1 MIQGGDYLLKE
12 NEELGGESDHK
23 MIILLTFYTVKV
35 GSRVYVVCFKSTGY
49 YIKVKPSIAGTM
61 LGQSVK
67 TCINALLRARGVS
80 YDIPRSPV
88 KQRCIKRRSL
98 SWMKE
103 PVCPACKTPLQLIY
117 RRSRSQNGKTYKPK
131 NASCFRMLICPA
143 CSPRRENTQNVH

>member
-12 NEELGGESDHK
+12 NEELASENDHK
-23 MIILLTFYTVKV
+23 MIILLTFYPVKV

-49 YIKVKPSIAGTM
+49 YIKGKPSIAGTM

-98 SWMKE
+98 SWIKSLFAL
-103 PVCPACKTPLQLIY
+103 PVRLPYSSSIAVLDLKMARHTNQ
-117 RRSRSQNGKTYKPK
+117 

>member
-12 NEELGGESDHK
+12 NEDLGGENDHK

-49 YIKVKPSIAGTM
+49 YIKGGPDSYSYLDLEQIR
-61 LGQSVK
+61 
-67 TCINALLRARGVS
+67 INALLRARVVF

-98 SWMKE
+98 SWIKSLFAL
-103 PVCPACKTPLQLIY
+103 PVRLPYSSSIAVLDLKMARHTNQ
-117 RRSRSQNGKTYKPK
+117 K
-131 NASCFRMLICPA
+131 MLPVSGC
-143 CSPRRENTQNVH
+143 

>member
-12 NEELGGESDHK
+12 NEELGGENDHK

-80 YDIPRSPV
+80 YDIPR
-88 KQRCIKRRSL
+88 
-98 SWMKE
+98 
-103 PVCPACKTPLQLIY
+103 
-117 RRSRSQNGKTYKPK
+117 
-131 NASCFRMLICPA
+131 
-143 CSPRRENTQNVH
+143 

>member
-12 NEELGGESDHK
+12 NEELASENVHK

-49 YIKVKPSIAGTM
+49 YIKGGPDSYSYLDLEQIR
-61 LGQSVK
+61 
-67 TCINALLRARGVS
+67 INALLRARGVS

-98 SWMKE
+98 SWIKSLFAL
-103 PVCPACKTPLQLIY
+103 PVRLPYSSSIAVLDLKMARHT
-117 RRSRSQNGKTYKPK
+117 NPK
-131 NASCFRMLICPA
+131 MRPVSGC
-143 CSPRRENTQNVH
+143 

>member
-12 NEELGGESDHK
+12 NEDLGGENDHK

-49 YIKVKPSIAGTM
+49 YIKGGPDSYSYLDLEQIR
-61 LGQSVK
+61 
-67 TCINALLRARGVS
+67 INALLRARGVS

-98 SWMKE
+98 SWIKSLFAL
-103 PVCPACKTPLQLIY
+103 PVRLPYSSSIAVLDLKMARHT
-117 RRSRSQNGKTYKPK
+117 NPK
-131 NASCFRMLICPA
+131 MRPVSGC
-143 CSPRRENTQNVH
+143 

>member
-12 NEELGGESDHK
+12 NEDLGGENDHK

-49 YIKVKPSIAGTM
+49 YIKGGPDSYSYLDLEQIR
-61 LGQSVK
+61 
-67 TCINALLRARGVS
+67 INALLRARVVS

-98 SWMKE
+98 SWIKSLFAL
-103 PVCPACKTPLQLIY
+103 PVRLPYSSSITVLDLKMARHT
-117 RRSRSQNGKTYKPK
+117 NPK
-131 NASCFRMLICPA
+131 MRPVSGC
-143 CSPRRENTQNVH
+143 

>member
-12 NEELGGESDHK
+12 NEDLGGENDHK

-49 YIKVKPSIAGTM
+49 YIKGGPDSYSYLDLEQIR
-61 LGQSVK
+61 
-67 TCINALLRARGVS
+67 INALLRARGVS

-98 SWMKE
+98 SWIKSLFAL
-103 PVCPACKTPLQLIY
+103 PVRLPYSSSIAVLDLKMARHT
-117 RRSRSQNGKTYKPK
+117 NPK
-131 NASCFRMLICPA
+131 MLPVSGC
-143 CSPRRENTQNVH
+143 

>member
-12 NEELGGESDHK
+12 NEELASENDHK
-23 MIILLTFYTVKV
+23 MIILLTFYTVKI

-49 YIKVKPSIAGTM
+49 YIKGKPSIAGTM

-98 SWMKE
+98 SWIKSLFAL
-103 PVCPACKTPLQLIY
+103 PVRLPYSSSIAVLDLKMARHTNQ
-117 RRSRSQNGKTYKPK
+117 K
-131 NASCFRMLICPA
+131 MLPVSGC
-143 CSPRRENTQNVH
+143 

>member
-12 NEELGGESDHK
+12 NEDLGGENDHK

-49 YIKVKPSIAGTM
+49 YIKGGPDSYSYLDLEQIR
-61 LGQSVK
+61 
-67 TCINALLRARGVS
+67 INALLRARVVS

-98 SWMKE
+98 SWIKSLFAL
-103 PVCPACKTPLQLIY
+103 PVRLPYSSSIAVLDLKMARHT
-117 RRSRSQNGKTYKPK
+117 NPK
-131 NASCFRMLICPA
+131 MRPVSGC
-143 CSPRRENTQNVH
+143 

>member
-12 NEELGGESDHK
+12 NEDLGGENDHK

-49 YIKVKPSIAGTM
+49 YIKGGPDSYSYLDLEQIR
-61 LGQSVK
+61 
-67 TCINALLRARGVS
+67 INALLRARVVS

-98 SWMKE
+98 SWIKSLFAL
-103 PVCPACKTPLQLIY
+103 PVRLPYSSSIAVLDLKMARHT
-117 RRSRSQNGKTYKPK
+117 NPK
-131 NASCFRMLICPA
+131 MLPVSGC
-143 CSPRRENTQNVH
+143 

>member
-12 NEELGGESDHK
+12 NEDLGGENDHK

-49 YIKVKPSIAGTM
+49 YIKGGPDSYSHLDLEQIR
-61 LGQSVK
+61 
-67 TCINALLRARGVS
+67 INALLRARVVS

-98 SWMKE
+98 SWIKSLFAL
-103 PVCPACKTPLQLIY
+103 PVRLPYSSSIAVLDLKMARHT
-117 RRSRSQNGKTYKPK
+117 NPK
-131 NASCFRMLICPA
+131 MRPVSGC
-143 CSPRRENTQNVH
+143 

>member
-12 NEELGGESDHK
+12 NEDLGGENDHK

-49 YIKVKPSIAGTM
+49 YIKGGPDSYSYLDLEQIR
-61 LGQSVK
+61 
-67 TCINALLRARGVS
+67 INALLRARVVS

-98 SWMKE
+98 SWIKSLFAL
-103 PVCPACKTPLQLIY
+103 PVRLPYSSSIAVLDLKMARHTTPKM
-117 RRSRSQNGKTYKPK
+117 RPVSG
-131 NASCFRMLICPA
+131 C
-143 CSPRRENTQNVH
+143 

>member
-12 NEELGGESDHK
+12 NEDLGGENDHK

-49 YIKVKPSIAGTM
+49 YIKGGPDSYSYLDLEQIR
-61 LGQSVK
+61 
-67 TCINALLRARGVS
+67 INALLRARVVS

-98 SWMKE
+98 SWIKSLFAL
-103 PVCPACKTPLQLIY
+103 PVRLPCSSSIAVLDLKMARHT
-117 RRSRSQNGKTYKPK
+117 NPK
-131 NASCFRMLICPA
+131 MRPVSGC
-143 CSPRRENTQNVH
+143 